1 MKEEEIDLDISKYS
15 IADIEYFL
23 GLDAMAHYSETDI
36 LEKSSEIRDQLL
48 NGGNFNSQF
57 KRNFIEFINTA
68 QKRLVDVKIRPNK
81 PAPTTISKNP
91 VSDIIVQ
98 NFTDPFSSRENEI
111 ISRPETQFIQSQP
124 SEYYP
129 GQLNP
134 LNNRVIIKCLTIDS
148 RFRDNISST
157 KSSDF
162 IVQLPLKLS
171 KVVSMQLSSIE
182 FPISFYGIS
191 ASYGNNFL
199 NISLDYV
206 SPPDI
211 TSIITETRIYTIPDG
226 NYNSTDLINTLN
238 NLLQV
243 NDDPA
248 DNFKNIKFSVDLN
261 SNSSGTGK
269 VTIAVVTNTENIKN
283 LGLSFSTDSEG
294 DANVTTPLTS
304 RFGSNMGFINPSYTG
319 SLSYTSESVM
329 EPFGIR
335 YFYLVVDDYNNS
347 VNNHF
352 VTAFNRSILNPNTL
366 ARIAVSGNYFSVL
379 TTNDL
384 KVVTEPREYFG
395 PVDIQRL
402 HIRIFDEYGRILD
415 MNNTNFSF
423 CLTFKLLYNL

>member
-1 MKEEEIDLDISKYS
+1 MQEEDIDLDVSKYS

-23 GLDAMAHYSETDI
+23 GLDAMNQYSERDI
-36 LEKSSEIRDQLL
+36 SDKIEEIRDQLL

-57 KRNFIEFINTA
+57 KRSFIEFISTA
-68 QKRLVDVKIRPNK
+68 QKRLIDTKIRPNK
-81 PAPTTISKNP
+81 PPPTSISKNP
-91 VSDIIVQ
+91 LSEISQ
-98 NFTDPFSSRENEI
+98 LFTNPFSSREDEI

-124 SEYYP
+124 SEYFP

-134 LNNRVIIKCLTIDS
+134 LNNRIITKCLTIDS
-148 RFRDNISST
+148 RFRDNVPTT

-206 SPPDI
+206 IQPDKD
-211 TSIITETRIYTIPDG
+211 TVFSETRVYTVPDG
-226 NYNSTDLINTLN
+226 NYSATDLISTLN
-238 NLLQV
+238 ALLQG
-243 NDDPA
+243 NKDPK
-248 DNFKNIKFSVDLN
+248 DQFKNIRFSVDLN

-269 VTIAVVTNTENIKN
+269 VTVGIVTNIENIRN

-294 DANVTTPLTS
+294 DVNVTTPLTS
-304 RFGSNMGFINPSYTG
+304 RFGSNLGFINSTYTKA
-319 SLSYTSESVM
+319 LSYTSESVM

-335 YFYLVVDDYNNS
+335 YFYLVIDDYNNS

-366 ARIAVSGNYFSVL
+366 ARIAVSGNYFTIL

-402 HIRIFDEYGRILD
+402 HIRVFDEYGRLLD

>member
-1 MKEEEIDLDISKYS
+1 MIEEDIDLDVSKYS

-23 GLDAMAHYSETDI
+23 GLDTMAHYSETDI
-36 LEKSSEIRDQLL
+36 SDKVAEIRDQLL

-57 KRNFIEFINTA
+57 KRNFIEFISTA
-68 QKRLVDVKIRPNK
+68 QKRLIDVKIRPNK
-81 PAPTTISKNP
+81 PNPTTISKNP
-91 VSDIIVQ
+91 LSEIDQ
-98 NFTDPFSSRENEI
+98 LFTDPFSSRENEI
-111 ISRPETQFIQSQP
+111 ILRPETQFVNSQP

-148 RFRDNISST
+148 RFRDNVPTT

-199 NISLDYV
+199 NISLDYIV
-206 SPPDI
+206 PPDV
-211 TSIITETRIYTIPDG
+211 TSIITENRIYTIPDG
-226 NYNSTDLINTLN
+226 NYSSADLINTLN
-238 NLLQV
+238 NLLQS
-243 NDDPA
+243 NDDPN
-248 DNFKNIKFSVDLN
+248 DMFKNIGFSLNLN
-261 SNSSGTGK
+261 SNGSGTGK
-269 VTIAVVTNTENIKN
+269 VTIGIISNIANIRN
-283 LGLSFSTDSEG
+283 LGLSFSTDSDG
-294 DANVTTPLTS
+294 DVNVTTPLTS
-304 RFGSNMGFINPSYTG
+304 RFGSNLGFINYNYTG
-319 SLSYTSESVM
+319 SLSYTSESVI

-335 YFYLVVDDYNNS
+335 YFYLVIDDYNNS

-366 ARIAVSGNYFSVL
+366 ARIAVRGNYFSVL

-384 KVVTEPREYFG
+384 KVLTEPREYFG

-402 HIRIFDEYGRILD
+402 HVRIFDEYGRLLD

>member
-1 MKEEEIDLDISKYS
+1 MIEEDIDLDVSKYS

-23 GLDAMAHYSETDI
+23 GLDTMAHYSETDI
-36 LEKSSEIRDQLL
+36 SDKVAEIRDQLL

-57 KRNFIEFINTA
+57 KRNFIEFISTA
-68 QKRLVDVKIRPNK
+68 QKRLIDVKIRPNK
-81 PAPTTISKNP
+81 PNPTTISKNP
-91 VSDIIVQ
+91 LSEISQ
-98 NFTDPFSSRENEI
+98 LFTDPFSSRENEI
-111 ISRPETQFIQSQP
+111 ILRPETQFVNSQP

-148 RFRDNISST
+148 RFRDNVPTT

-199 NISLDYV
+199 NIFLDYIV
-206 SPPDI
+206 PPDV
-211 TSIITETRIYTIPDG
+211 TSIITENRIYTIPDG
-226 NYNSTDLINTLN
+226 NYSSTDLINTLN
-238 NLLQV
+238 NLLQS
-243 NDDPA
+243 NDDPN
-248 DNFKNIKFSVDLN
+248 DMFKNIGFSLNLN
-261 SNSSGTGK
+261 SNGSGTGK
-269 VTIAVVTNTENIKN
+269 VTIGIISNIANIRN
-283 LGLSFSTDSEG
+283 LGLSFSTDSDG
-294 DANVTTPLTS
+294 DVNVTTPLTS
-304 RFGSNMGFINPSYTG
+304 RFGSNLGFINYNYTG
-319 SLSYTSESVM
+319 SLSYTSESVI

-335 YFYLVVDDYNNS
+335 YFYLVIDDYNNS

-366 ARIAVSGNYFSVL
+366 ARIAVRGNYFSVL

-384 KVVTEPREYFG
+384 KVLTEPREYFG

-402 HIRIFDEYGRILD
+402 HVRIFDEYGRLLD

>member
-1 MKEEEIDLDISKYS
+1 MIEEDIDLDVSKYS

-23 GLDAMAHYSETDI
+23 GLDTQDHYSETDI
-36 LEKSSEIRDQLL
+36 SDKVAEIRDQLL

-57 KRNFIEFINTA
+57 KRNFIEFISTA
-68 QKRLVDVKIRPNK
+68 QKRLIDVKIRPNK
-81 PAPTTISKNP
+81 PNPTTISKNP
-91 VSDIIVQ
+91 LSEISQ
-98 NFTDPFSSRENEI
+98 LFSDPFSSRENEI
-111 ISRPETQFIQSQP
+111 ILRPETQFIQSQP

-148 RFRDNISST
+148 RFRDNVPTT

-162 IVQLPLKLS
+162 IIQLPLKLS

-199 NISLDYV
+199 NISLDYII
-206 SPPDI
+206 PPDI
-211 TSIITETRIYTIPDG
+211 TSVITENRIYTIPDG
-226 NYNSTDLINTLN
+226 NYSSTDLINMLN
-238 NLLQV
+238 TLLQGNTDP
-243 NDDPA
+243 NDQ
-248 DNFKNIKFSVDLN
+248 FKNIEFSVDLN

-269 VTIAVVTNTENIKN
+269 VTVGIVSNIANIRN
-283 LGLSFSTDSEG
+283 IGLSFSTDSDG
-294 DANVTTPLTS
+294 DVNVTTPLTS
-304 RFGSNMGFINPSYTG
+304 RFGSNLGFINSNYTG
-319 SLSYTSESVM
+319 SLSYTSESVI

-335 YFYLVVDDYNNS
+335 YFYLVIDDYNNS

-366 ARIAVSGNYFSVL
+366 ARIAVSREYFTVL

-402 HIRIFDEYGRILD
+402 HVRIFDEYGRLLD

>member
-1 MKEEEIDLDISKYS
+1 MQGEDIDLDVSKYS

-23 GLDAMAHYSETDI
+23 GLDTKDQYSERDI
-36 LEKSSEIRDQLL
+36 SDKVGEIRDQLL

-57 KRNFIEFINTA
+57 KRNFIEFISTA
-68 QKRLVDVKIRPNK
+68 QKRLIDVKIRPNK
-81 PAPTTISKNP
+81 PPPTSISKNP
-91 VSDIIVQ
+91 LSEISQ
-98 NFTDPFSSRENEI
+98 LFTNPFSSRENEI

-148 RFRDNISST
+148 RFRDNVPTT

-206 SPPDI
+206 IQPDKD
-211 TSIITETRIYTIPDG
+211 TVFSETRVYTIPDG
-226 NYNSTDLINTLN
+226 NYNATDLINTLN
-238 NLLQV
+238 ALLQGNV
-243 NDDPA
+243 DPN
-248 DNFKNIKFSVDLN
+248 DNFKNISFSVDLN

-269 VTIAVVTNTENIKN
+269 VTVGIVSNVENIRN

-294 DANVTTPLTS
+294 DVNVTTPLTS
-304 RFGSNMGFINPSYTG
+304 RFGSNLGFINSNYTG

-335 YFYLVVDDYNNS
+335 YFYLVIDDYNNS

-366 ARIAVSGNYFSVL
+366 ARIAVSGNYFTIL

-402 HIRIFDEYGRILD
+402 HIRIFDEYGRLLD

>member
-1 MKEEEIDLDISKYS
+1 MIEEDIDLDVSKYS

-23 GLDAMAHYSETDI
+23 GLDTMAHYSETDI
-36 LEKSSEIRDQLL
+36 SDKVAEIRDQLL

-57 KRNFIEFINTA
+57 KRNFIEFISTA
-68 QKRLVDVKIRPNK
+68 QKRLIDVKIRPNK
-81 PAPTTISKNP
+81 PNPTTISKNP
-91 VSDIIVQ
+91 LSEISQ
-98 NFTDPFSSRENEI
+98 LFTDPFSSRENEI
-111 ISRPETQFIQSQP
+111 ILRPETQFVNSQP

-148 RFRDNISST
+148 RFRDNVPTT

-199 NISLDYV
+199 NIFLDYIV
-206 SPPDI
+206 PPDV
-211 TSIITETRIYTIPDG
+211 TSIITENRIYTIPDG
-226 NYNSTDLINTLN
+226 NYSSADLINTLN
-238 NLLQV
+238 NLLQS
-243 NDDPA
+243 NDDPN
-248 DNFKNIKFSVDLN
+248 DMFKNIGFSLNLN
-261 SNSSGTGK
+261 SNGSGTGK
-269 VTIAVVTNTENIKN
+269 VTIGIISNIANIRN
-283 LGLSFSTDSEG
+283 LGLSFSTDSDG
-294 DANVTTPLTS
+294 DVNVTTPLTS
-304 RFGSNMGFINPSYTG
+304 RFGSNLGFINYNYTG
-319 SLSYTSESVM
+319 SLSYTSESVI

-335 YFYLVVDDYNNS
+335 YFYLVIDDYNNS

-366 ARIAVSGNYFSVL
+366 ARIAVRGNYFSVL

-384 KVVTEPREYFG
+384 KVLTEPREYFG

-402 HIRIFDEYGRILD
+402 HVRIFDEYGRLLD

>member
-1 MKEEEIDLDISKYS
+1 MMQEDDIDLDVSKYS

-23 GLDAMAHYSETDI
+23 GLDTMTQYSEMDI
-36 LEKSSEIRDQLL
+36 ADKVSEIRDQLL
-48 NGGNFNSQF
+48 NGGTFNSQF
-57 KRNFIEFINTA
+57 KNSFIDFISTA
-68 QKRLVDVKIRPNK
+68 QKRLIDVKIRPNK
-81 PAPTTISKNP
+81 PSPTSISKTP
-91 VSDIIVQ
+91 LSDISQ
-98 NFTDPFSSRENEI
+98 LFTDPFSSRDSEI

-124 SEYYP
+124 SEYFP

-134 LNNRVIIKCLTIDS
+134 LNNRVITKCLTIDS
-148 RFRDNISST
+148 RFRDNVPST

-162 IVQLPLKLS
+162 TVQLPLKLS

-199 NISLDYV
+199 NITLSYIV
-206 SPPDI
+206 PPD
-211 TSIITETRIYTIPDG
+211 TNSIITETRVYTIPDG
-226 NYNSTDLINTLN
+226 NYNAMDLITTLNTLIQAN
-238 NLLQV
+238 P
-243 NDDPA
+243 DPK
-248 DNFKNIKFSVDLN
+248 DNFKRIGFSVDLN
-261 SNSSGTGK
+261 ANSSGTGK
-269 VTIAVVTNTENIKN
+269 VTIAVLKTAQNIRN
-283 LGLSFSTDSEG
+283 MGLSFATDSEG

-304 RFGSNMGFINPSYTG
+304 RFGSNLGFTNSNYAG
-319 SLSYTSESVM
+319 LLSYTSESVM

-352 VTAFNRSILNPNTL
+352 VTAFNKSILNPNTL
-366 ARIAVSGNYFSVL
+366 ARIAVSGNYFSIL

-384 KVVTEPREYFG
+384 RIVTEPREYFG

-402 HIRIFDEYGRILD
+402 QIRVFDEYGRLLD

>member
-1 MKEEEIDLDISKYS
+1 MIEEDIDLDVSKYS

-23 GLDAMAHYSETDI
+23 GLDALAHYSETDI
-36 LEKSSEIRDQLL
+36 SDKVAEIRDQLL

-57 KRNFIEFINTA
+57 KRNFIEFISTA
-68 QKRLVDVKIRPNK
+68 QKRLIDVKIRPNK
-81 PAPTTISKNP
+81 PNPTTISKNP
-91 VSDIIVQ
+91 LSEISQ
-98 NFTDPFSSRENEI
+98 LFTDPFSSRENEI
-111 ISRPETQFIQSQP
+111 ILRPETQFVNSQP

-148 RFRDNISST
+148 RFRDNVPTT

-199 NISLDYV
+199 NIFLDYIV
-206 SPPDI
+206 PPDV
-211 TSIITETRIYTIPDG
+211 TSIITENRIYTIPDG
-226 NYNSTDLINTLN
+226 NYSSTDLINTLN
-238 NLLQV
+238 NLLQANTDP
-243 NDDPA
+243 NDP
-248 DNFKNIKFSVDLN
+248 FKNIGFSLDLN
-261 SNSSGTGK
+261 ANGSGTGK
-269 VTIAVVTNTENIKN
+269 VTIGIISNIANIRN
-283 LGLSFSTDSEG
+283 LGLSFSTDSDG
-294 DANVTTPLTS
+294 DVNVTTPLTS
-304 RFGSNMGFINPSYTG
+304 RFGSNLGFINYNYTG
-319 SLSYTSESVM
+319 SLSYTSESVI
-329 EPFGIR
+329 ESFGIR
-335 YFYLVVDDYNNS
+335 YFYLVIDDYNNS

-366 ARIAVSGNYFSVL
+366 ARIAVRGNYFSVL

-402 HIRIFDEYGRILD
+402 HVRIFDEYGRLLD

>member
-81 PAPTTISKNP
+81 PAPTTISKNT
-91 VSDIIVQ
+91 VSDIIIQ

-226 NYNSTDLINTLN
+226 NYNSTDLINALN
-238 NLLQV
+238 NLLQG
-243 NDDPA
+243 NDDAA

-269 VTIAVVTNTENIKN
+269 VTIAVVTNTENIRN

-294 DANVTTPLTS
+294 DSNVTTPLTS

>member
-1 MKEEEIDLDISKYS
+1 MIEEDIDLDVSKYS

-23 GLDAMAHYSETDI
+23 GLDTMAHYSETDI
-36 LEKSSEIRDQLL
+36 SDKVAEIRDQLL

-68 QKRLVDVKIRPNK
+68 QKRLIDVKIRPNK
-81 PAPTTISKNP
+81 PNPTTISKNP
-91 VSDIIVQ
+91 LSEISQ
-98 NFTDPFSSRENEI
+98 LFTNPFSYRENEI
-111 ISRPETQFIQSQP
+111 ILRPETQFIQSQP

-148 RFRDNISST
+148 RFRDNVPTT

-199 NISLDYV
+199 NISLDYIV
-206 SPPDI
+206 PPDI
-211 TSIITETRIYTIPDG
+211 TSVISENRIYTIPDG
-226 NYNSTDLINTLN
+226 NYNATDLINMLN
-238 NLLQV
+238 SLLQGNTDP
-243 NDDPA
+243 NDQ
-248 DNFKNIKFSVDLN
+248 FKNIQFSVELN
-261 SNSSGTGK
+261 SSSSGTGK
-269 VTIAVVTNTENIKN
+269 VTIGIVSNIENIRN

-294 DANVTTPLTS
+294 DVNVTTPLTS
-304 RFGSNMGFINPSYTG
+304 RFGSNLGFINSSYTG
-319 SLSYTSESVM
+319 SLSYTSESVI

-335 YFYLVVDDYNNS
+335 YFYLVIDDYNNS

-402 HIRIFDEYGRILD
+402 HIRVFDEYGRLLD

>member
-1 MKEEEIDLDISKYS
+1 MQDEDIDLDVSKYS

-23 GLDAMAHYSETDI
+23 GLDAMSQYSERDI
-36 LEKSSEIRDQLL
+36 SDKIEEIRDQLL

-57 KRNFIEFINTA
+57 KRNFIEFISIA
-68 QKRLVDVKIRPNK
+68 QKRLVDTKIRPNK
-81 PAPTTISKNP
+81 PNPTSVSKNP
-91 VSDIIVQ
+91 LYDISQLI
-98 NFTDPFSSRENEI
+98 TAPFSSREDEI
-111 ISRPETQFIQSQP
+111 ISRPETQFVNSQP

-148 RFRDNISST
+148 RFRDNVPTT

-199 NISLDYV
+199 NISLDYIV
-206 SPPDI
+206 PPDI
-211 TSIITETRIYTIPDG
+211 TSVITENRIYTIPDG
-226 NYNSTDLINTLN
+226 NYSSTDLINMLN
-238 NLLQV
+238 TLLQGNTDP
-243 NDDPA
+243 NDQ
-248 DNFKNIKFSVDLN
+248 FKNIAFSVDLN

-269 VTIAVVTNTENIKN
+269 VTVGIVSNIANIRN

-294 DANVTTPLTS
+294 DVNVTTPLTS
-304 RFGSNMGFINPSYTG
+304 RFGSNLGLINSSYTG

-335 YFYLVVDDYNNS
+335 YFYLVIDDYNNS

-366 ARIAVSGNYFSVL
+366 ARIAVSGNYFTVL

-402 HIRIFDEYGRILD
+402 HIRVFDEYGRLLD

>member
-1 MKEEEIDLDISKYS
+1 MQGEDIDLDVSKYS

-23 GLDAMAHYSETDI
+23 GLDAMNQYSERDI
-36 LEKSSEIRDQLL
+36 SDKIEEIRDQLL

-57 KRNFIEFINTA
+57 KRNFIEFISTA
-68 QKRLVDVKIRPNK
+68 QKRLIDVKIRPNK
-81 PAPTTISKNP
+81 PPPTSISKNSL
-91 VSDIIVQ
+91 SDISQI
-98 NFTDPFSSRENEI
+98 FTDSFSSREGEI
-111 ISRPETQFIQSQP
+111 ILRPETQFIQSQP
-124 SEYYP
+124 SEYFP

-134 LNNRVIIKCLTIDS
+134 LNNRVITKCLTIDS
-148 RFRDNISST
+148 RFRDNVPTT

-206 SPPDI
+206 ILPDTI
-211 TSIITETRIYTIPDG
+211 TIISETRVYTIPDG
-226 NYNSTDLINTLN
+226 NYNGPDLITMLN
-238 NLLQV
+238 NLLQANADPKDQFKKIQFTV
-243 NDDPA
+243 N
-248 DNFKNIKFSVDLN
+248 LN
-261 SNSSGTGK
+261 SSSSGTGK
-269 VTIAVVTNTENIKN
+269 VTVGIVPNMNNIRN
-283 LGLSFSTDSEG
+283 LEMSFSTDSDG

-304 RFGSNMGFINPSYTG
+304 RFGSNLGFINSNYTG

-335 YFYLVVDDYNNS
+335 YFYLVIDDYNNS

-366 ARIAVSGNYFSVL
+366 ARIAVSGNYFTVL

-402 HIRIFDEYGRILD
+402 HIRIFDEYGRLLD

>member
-1 MKEEEIDLDISKYS
+1 MIEEDIDLDVSKYS

-23 GLDAMAHYSETDI
+23 GLDALAHYSETDI
-36 LEKSSEIRDQLL
+36 SDKVAEIRDQLL

-57 KRNFIEFINTA
+57 KRNFIEFISTA
-68 QKRLVDVKIRPNK
+68 QKRLIDVKIRPNK
-81 PAPTTISKNP
+81 PPPTSISKNP
-91 VSDIIVQ
+91 LSEISQ
-98 NFTDPFSSRENEI
+98 LFTDPFSSRENEI
-111 ISRPETQFIQSQP
+111 ILRPETQFVNSQP

-148 RFRDNISST
+148 RFRDNVPTT

-199 NISLDYV
+199 NISLDYIV
-206 SPPDI
+206 PPDM
-211 TSIITETRIYTIPDG
+211 TSIITENRIYTIPDG
-226 NYNSTDLINTLN
+226 NYSSTDLINTLN
-238 NLLQV
+238 NLLQS
-243 NDDPA
+243 NDDSN
-248 DNFKNIKFSVDLN
+248 DMFKNVGFSLN
-261 SNSSGTGK
+261 LNVNGSGTGK
-269 VTIAVVTNTENIKN
+269 VTVEIISNIENIRN
-283 LGLSFSTDSEG
+283 LRLSFSTDSDG

-304 RFGSNMGFINPSYTG
+304 RFGSNLGFINSNYTG
-319 SLSYTSESVM
+319 SLSYTSESVI

-335 YFYLVVDDYNNS
+335 YFYLVIDDYNNS

-366 ARIAVSGNYFSVL
+366 ARIAVRGSYFSVL

-402 HIRIFDEYGRILD
+402 HVRIFDEYGRLLD

>member
-1 MKEEEIDLDISKYS
+1 MQEEDIDLDVSKYS

-23 GLDAMAHYSETDI
+23 GLDTKDQYSERDI
-36 LEKSSEIRDQLL
+36 SDKTEEIRDQLL

-57 KRNFIEFINTA
+57 KRNFIEFISTA
-68 QKRLVDVKIRPNK
+68 QKRLIDVKIRPNK
-81 PAPTTISKNP
+81 PPPTSISKNP
-91 VSDIIVQ
+91 LSEISQ
-98 NFTDPFSSRENEI
+98 LFTNPFSSRENEI

-148 RFRDNISST
+148 RFRDNVPTT

-206 SPPDI
+206 IQPDKD
-211 TSIITETRIYTIPDG
+211 TVFSETRIYTVPDG
-226 NYNSTDLINTLN
+226 NYSATDLISMLNTLIQGN
-238 NLLQV
+238 KDP
-243 NDDPA
+243 NDQ
-248 DNFKNIKFSVDLN
+248 FKNIRFSVDLN

-269 VTIAVVTNTENIKN
+269 VTVSIVTNIENIRN

-294 DANVTTPLTS
+294 DVNVTTPLTS
-304 RFGSNMGFINPSYTG
+304 RFGSNLGFINSTYTKA
-319 SLSYTSESVM
+319 LSYTSESVM

-335 YFYLVVDDYNNS
+335 YFYLVIDDYNNS

-366 ARIAVSGNYFSVL
+366 ARIAVSGNYFTIL

-402 HIRIFDEYGRILD
+402 HIRVFDEYGRLLD

>member
-1 MKEEEIDLDISKYS
+1 MIEEDIDLDVSKYS

-23 GLDAMAHYSETDI
+23 GLDTKDHYSETDI
-36 LEKSSEIRDQLL
+36 SDKVAEIRDQLL

-68 QKRLVDVKIRPNK
+68 QKRLIDVKIRPNK
-81 PAPTTISKNP
+81 PNPTTISKNP
-91 VSDIIVQ
+91 LSEIDQ
-98 NFTDPFSSRENEI
+98 LFTDPFSSRENEI
-111 ISRPETQFIQSQP
+111 ILRPETQFVNSQP

-148 RFRDNISST
+148 RFRDNVPTT

-199 NISLDYV
+199 NISLDYIV
-206 SPPDI
+206 PPDV
-211 TSIITETRIYTIPDG
+211 TSIITENRIYTIPDG
-226 NYNSTDLINTLN
+226 NYSSTDLINTLN
-238 NLLQV
+238 NLLQS
-243 NDDPA
+243 NDDPN
-248 DNFKNIKFSVDLN
+248 DMFKNIGFSLN
-261 SNSSGTGK
+261 LNLNGSGTGK
-269 VTIAVVTNTENIKN
+269 VMVEIISNIENIRN
-283 LGLSFSTDSEG
+283 LRLSFSTDSDG

-304 RFGSNMGFINPSYTG
+304 RFGSNLGFINSNYTG
-319 SLSYTSESVM
+319 SLSYTSESVI

-335 YFYLVVDDYNNS
+335 YFYLVIDDYNNS

-366 ARIAVSGNYFSVL
+366 ARIAVRGNYFSVL

-384 KVVTEPREYFG
+384 KVLTEPREYFG

-402 HIRIFDEYGRILD
+402 HIRIFDEYGRLLD

>member
-1 MKEEEIDLDISKYS
+1 MIEEDIDLDVSKYS

-23 GLDAMAHYSETDI
+23 GLDALAHYSETDI
-36 LEKSSEIRDQLL
+36 SDKVAEIRDQLL

-57 KRNFIEFINTA
+57 KRNFIEFISTA
-68 QKRLVDVKIRPNK
+68 QKRLIDVKIRPNK
-81 PAPTTISKNP
+81 PPPTSISKNP
-91 VSDIIVQ
+91 LSEISQ
-98 NFTDPFSSRENEI
+98 LFTDPFSSRENEI
-111 ISRPETQFIQSQP
+111 ILRPETQFVNSQP

-148 RFRDNISST
+148 RFRDNVPTT

-199 NISLDYV
+199 NISLDYIV
-206 SPPDI
+206 PPDM
-211 TSIITETRIYTIPDG
+211 TSIITENRIYTIPDG
-226 NYNSTDLINTLN
+226 NYSSTDLINTLN
-238 NLLQV
+238 NLLQS
-243 NDDPA
+243 NDDSN
-248 DNFKNIKFSVDLN
+248 DMFKNVGFSLN
-261 SNSSGTGK
+261 LNVNGSGTGK
-269 VTIAVVTNTENIKN
+269 VTVEIISNIENIRN
-283 LGLSFSTDSEG
+283 LRLSFSTDSDG

-304 RFGSNMGFINPSYTG
+304 RFGSNLGFINSNYTG
-319 SLSYTSESVM
+319 YLSYTSESVI

-335 YFYLVVDDYNNS
+335 YFYLVIDDYNNS

-366 ARIAVSGNYFSVL
+366 ARIAVRGSYFSVL

-402 HIRIFDEYGRILD
+402 HVRIFDEYGRLLD

>member
-1 MKEEEIDLDISKYS
+1 
-15 IADIEYFL
+15 
-23 GLDAMAHYSETDI
+23 
-36 LEKSSEIRDQLL
+36 
-48 NGGNFNSQF
+48 
-57 KRNFIEFINTA
+57 
-68 QKRLVDVKIRPNK
+68 
-81 PAPTTISKNP
+81 
-91 VSDIIVQ
+91 
-98 NFTDPFSSRENEI
+98 
-111 ISRPETQFIQSQP
+111 
-124 SEYYP
+124 
-129 GQLNP
+129 
-134 LNNRVIIKCLTIDS
+134 
-148 RFRDNISST
+148 
-157 KSSDF
+157 
-162 IVQLPLKLS
+162 
-171 KVVSMQLSSIE
+171 MQLSSIE

-206 SPPDI
+206 SPLDI
-211 TSIITETRIYTIPDG
+211 TTVINENRIYTIPDG

-269 VTIAVVTNTENIKN
+269 VTISVVTNTKNIRN

-294 DANVTTPLTS
+294 DVNVTTPLTS
-304 RFGSNMGFINPSYTG
+304 RFGSNIGFINPSYTG

-402 HIRIFDEYGRILD
+402 HIRIFDEYGRLLD

>member
-1 MKEEEIDLDISKYS
+1 MNEEDVDLDISKYTIS
-15 IADIEYFL
+15 DIEYFL
-23 GLDAMAHYSETDI
+23 GLDTMAHYSEIDI
-36 LEKSSEIRDQLL
+36 SDKASEIRDQLL

-81 PAPTTISKNP
+81 PPPTTISK
-91 VSDIIVQ
+91 SSMADIGQI
-98 NFTDPFSSRENEI
+98 FTDPFSSRENDL

-124 SEYYP
+124 SEYFP

-134 LNNRVIIKCLTIDS
+134 LNNRVITKCLTIDS
-148 RFRDNISST
+148 RFRDNVPTT

-191 ASYGNNFL
+191 ASYGNNF
-199 NISLDYV
+199 ISITLEYV
-206 SPPDI
+206 TPPNL
-211 TSIITETRIYTIPDG
+211 TNSFTETRVYTIPDG
-226 NYNSTDLINTLN
+226 NYNPSDLIDTMNSLIQSSTIP
-238 NLLQV
+238 
-243 NDDPA
+243 NDQ
-248 DNFKNIKFSVDLN
+248 FKNINFSVNLN
-261 SNSSGTGK
+261 SNNSGTGK
-269 VTIAVVTNTENIKN
+269 VTVEIVSNIENIRN
-283 LGLSFSTDSEG
+283 LSMVFSTDSEG
-294 DANVTTPLTS
+294 ENNVTTPLTS
-304 RFGSNMGFINPSYTG
+304 RFGSNLGFINSNYTG

-335 YFYLVVDDYNNS
+335 YFYLVIDDYNNS

-379 TTNDL
+379 TTNDM

-402 HIRIFDEYGRILD
+402 HIRVFDEYGRLLD